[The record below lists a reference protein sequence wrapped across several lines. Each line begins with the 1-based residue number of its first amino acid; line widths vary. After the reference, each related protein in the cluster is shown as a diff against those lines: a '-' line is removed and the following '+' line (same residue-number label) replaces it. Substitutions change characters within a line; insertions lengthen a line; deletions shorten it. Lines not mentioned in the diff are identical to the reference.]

1 MHSLLIPNR
10 QIIYLNLTSYYQIH
24 FRISTISVIVI
35 WTLKHKRRIVMQL
48 INEIRIPKRKPYSH
62 KGDYGRI
69 LLIGGN
75 QNMGGSI
82 MIAARACVYS
92 GGGLTTVATHHSNHT
107 ALHSRCPEAMVSD
120 INDIK
125 RLTKLI
131 ENADCILI
139 GPGLGLDFQGN
150 NVLTLLFQHIKE
162 DQSLIIDGDAITI
175 LSKLKHPFPK
185 CNVIL
190 TPHQME
196 WQRISGIEINEQT
209 PELNRAKADEFGAHV
224 ILKQHETELY
234 LKSGDYKIT
243 VGDPA
248 MASGGMGDA
257 LAGIIA
263 SFIGQFDTEEAIKQ
277 AVYIHS
283 LIGDKLAQDMYV
295 VPPSAIIDQLP
306 YMMKKLEAD
315 EA

>member
-1 MHSLLIPNR
+1 ME
-10 QIIYLNLTSYYQIH
+10 IIENIQ
-24 FRISTISVIVI
+24 
-35 WTLKHKRRIVMQL
+35 
-48 INEIRIPKRKPYSH
+48 IPKRKLVSH

-82 MIAARACVYS
+82 MMAARACVYS
-92 GGGLTTVATHHSNHT
+92 GGGLTTVATHKSNHT

-131 ENADCILI
+131 ENADSILI

-150 NVLTLLFQHIKE
+150 NVLTILFQHIKE
-162 DQSLIIDGDAITI
+162 HQTLIIDGDGITI
-175 LSKLKHPFPK
+175 LSKLKHPLPK
-185 CNVIL
+185 CNVIF

-196 WQRISGIEINEQT
+196 WERLSGIPVAEQT
-209 PELNRAKADEFGAHV
+209 PERNRAKADELGVHV
-224 ILKQHETELY
+224 IVKKHETELY

-243 VGDPA
+243 VGNAA

-257 LAGIIA
+257 LAGVIA
-263 SFIGQFDTEEAIKQ
+263 SFLGQFHSEDAIKH

-283 LIGDKLAQDMYV
+283 LIGDKLAQEMYV
-295 VPPSAIIDQLP
+295 VPASRIIDELP
-306 YMMKKLEAD
+306 YMMKQLE
-315 EA
+315 EK